1 MVDIMG
7 IIDEKIDL
15 IASFM
20 PIGTLAL
27 LNDMCEKIFVFLRK
41 LVFTVGDECVE
52 LRDLFLRFVFYVLL
66 ISFRCA
72 LGRNFFESKE
82 NVDKVDRR
90 VDVVILWMEGTWM
103 EGTCGRA

>member
-27 LNDMCEKIFVFLRK
+27 LSDMCEKSFVFLRK
-41 LVFTVGDECVE
+41 LVVHSW
-52 LRDLFLRFVFYVLL
+52 R
-66 ISFRCA
+66 
-72 LGRNFFESKE
+72 
-82 NVDKVDRR
+82 
-90 VDVVILWMEGTWM
+90 
-103 EGTCGRA
+103 

>member
-7 IIDEKIDL
+7 TIDEKIDL

-41 LVFTVGDECVE
+41 LVVHSW
-52 LRDLFLRFVFYVLL
+52 R
-66 ISFRCA
+66 
-72 LGRNFFESKE
+72 
-82 NVDKVDRR
+82 
-90 VDVVILWMEGTWM
+90 
-103 EGTCGRA
+103 